1 VKTNSLKK
9 QLIMKNR
16 NLLLMAFILATQ
28 LMNAQTADIKV
39 GFDVSVIKNEYNG
52 DYGNGIFNFN
62 QQMYP
67 SGGLGLGYYL
77 NPSFNL
83 GIRTS
88 FGDLGF
94 KETIA
99 NSFRGRKF
107 DMSLYTQYKF
117 NNGYIL
123 KEDSKLSPFL
133 TIGVG
138 LAAYGINSSLDKS
151 GVDPTIYP
159 TIITKGVDLI
169 IPVGAGLKY
178 QISERVALQYQYLY
192 NFTSNDIR
200 DENRGHN
207 FFGSSSHPASKSG
220 NDAYGQHIFSIVF
233 NIGKHTDTDKDG
245 VADKYD
251 KCPATP
257 RTVKVDKDGC
267 PVDTDVDGVPD
278 YLDKC
283 LDTPAG
289 VQVDANG
296 CPVDT
301 DGDGVPDYLDKCPAT
316 PAGIKID
323 ANGCP
328 FDADGDGIADYLD
341 KCSDTPAGVQVD
353 ANGCP
358 IDTDGD
364 GIPDY
369 LDKCPNIAAKGTKDG
384 CPEAVG
390 TVFQNIEF
398 EFASERLTRSSYPTL
413 NQIAITLI
421 ANPTSVKISVAG
433 YTDYIGSNEYNLKL
447 SVRRANSVRKY
458 LLRKHVPAA
467 SITITGYGEE
477 NPIAPN
483 ETPEGRQKNRRVEF
497 QITK

>member
-1 VKTNSLKK
+1 
-9 QLIMKNR
+9 
-16 NLLLMAFILATQ
+16 MAFILATQ

-169 IPVGAGLKY
+169 VPVGAGLKY

-283 LDTPAG
+283 L
-289 VQVDANG
+289 
-296 CPVDT
+296 
-301 DGDGVPDYLDKCPAT
+301 
-316 PAGIKID
+316 
-323 ANGCP
+323 
-328 FDADGDGIADYLD
+328 
-341 KCSDTPAGVQVD
+341 DTPAGVQVD

>member
-1 VKTNSLKK
+1 
-9 QLIMKNR
+9 MKNK
-16 NLLLMAFILATQ
+16 NLLLLAFILATQ

-52 DYGNGIFNFN
+52 DYGNGIFNFK

-67 SGGLGLGYYL
+67 SGGLGIGYYL

-83 GIRTS
+83 GLRTS

-107 DMSLYTQYKF
+107 DMSVYTQYKF

-133 TIGVG
+133 SVGLG

-151 GVDPTIYP
+151 GVDATLYP

-192 NFTSNDIR
+192 NFTSSDIR
-200 DENRGHN
+200 DQNRGPQ
-207 FFGSSSHPASKSG
+207 FFGSSSHPANKSG

-251 KCPATP
+251 KCPNTP
-257 RTVKVDKDGC
+257 INVKVDKDGC
-267 PVDTDVDGVPD
+267 PIDTDVDGVAD

-289 VQVDANG
+289 VAVDANG
-296 CPVDT
+296 CPIDT
-301 DGDGVPDYLDKCPAT
+301 
-316 PAGIKID
+316 
-323 ANGCP
+323 
-328 FDADGDGIADYLD
+328 DGDGIADYLD
-341 KCSDTPAGVQVD
+341 KCSDTPANVAVD

-358 IDTDGD
+358 VDTDGD

-369 LDKCPNIAAKGTKDG
+369 LDKCPDVAAKGTKDG
-384 CPEAVG
+384 CPEAVNAL
-390 TVFQNIEF
+390 FQNIEF
-398 EFASERLTRSSYPTL
+398 EFGSDRLTRGSYPTL

-421 ANPTSVKISVAG
+421 ANPSSIKMSVAG

-447 SVRRANSVRKY
+447 SVRRANSVKKY
-458 LLRKHVPAA
+458 LMKRHVPTT

-477 NPIAPN
+477 NPVAPN
-483 ETPEGRQKNRRVEF
+483 ETPEGRQKNRRVEL
-497 QITK
+497 QISK